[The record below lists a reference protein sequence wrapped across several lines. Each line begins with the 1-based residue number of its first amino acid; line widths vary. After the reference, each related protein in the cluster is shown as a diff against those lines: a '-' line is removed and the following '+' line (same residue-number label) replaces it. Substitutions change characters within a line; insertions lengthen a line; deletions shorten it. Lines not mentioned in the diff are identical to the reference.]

1 MQKLWGEE
9 IYQLV
14 GTRYTPIQY
23 DENTRLTHRKRT
35 SRLQLV
41 SLRNTVFGQH
51 ANSKHLS
58 NWYVYWPKVIQ
69 PNPILLKV
77 NILHAKAL
85 LLKTFSSLN
94 LNIKHEKYSKY
105 IAWSI
110 YKIICINIILLT
122 SLNLNGMKHTYW
134 CQILVPVLATI
145 FNLWFRFLG
154 FPLLDTK
161 EF

>member
-69 PNPILLKV
+69 PNSVLLKV
-77 NILHAKAL
+77 NILYAKAL

-122 SLNLNGMKHTYW
+122 SLNSNGMKNIYW
-134 CQILVPVLATI
+134 CQIFVPVQPQYWTFDSEL
-145 FNLWFRFLG
+145 LG
-154 FPLLDTK
+154 FSLLDTK